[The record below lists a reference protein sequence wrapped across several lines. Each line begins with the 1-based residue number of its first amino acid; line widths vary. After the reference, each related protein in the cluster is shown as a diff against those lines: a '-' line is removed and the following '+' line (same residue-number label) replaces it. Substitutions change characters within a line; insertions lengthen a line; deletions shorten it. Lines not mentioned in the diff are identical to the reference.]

1 MFEEYKLHKSII
13 CIDFKSFYASV
24 ECVMRGL
31 DPFTTPLVVADRS
44 RGNGALC
51 LAVSPYLKSLGVPA
65 RARIFD
71 IPDHLKKNIIYARP
85 RMKSYM
91 EMTMKIVEIYLSF
104 VSESDLYVYSIDET
118 FLDLTTY
125 LDFYKKSAV
134 ELAKEIVA
142 KIYKETGLPVS
153 VGIGDN
159 MLLAKLAMDIESKKN
174 KDSLAKW
181 TYDDV
186 PKKLWPVK
194 PLSKMWGIGHRMEA
208 NLNRLGL
215 YSIGDIASYP
225 CEELKRL
232 YGVIGEELWYHT
244 HGIDMS
250 LIQDKDK
257 LRTKNKSYGL
267 SQVLFHD
274 YDGVEIQTIVLEM
287 VDEAVRRL
295 RMNKKKCRVVHFGLG
310 YSSYTGGGFN
320 KQVTLSQ
327 HTSSFKEIYQAC
339 LDIFHEKY
347 DGSLIRTVHVSLGQL
362 ADSASYQLSLF
373 EDYDELER
381 EQKLLSTID
390 EVKTKFGKNSI
401 NRGSSLNK
409 ESTIVKRNTYVGG
422 HHE

>member
-159 MLLAKLAMDIESKKN
+159 MLLAKLAD
-174 KDSLAKW
+174 
-181 TYDDV
+181 
-186 PKKLWPVK
+186 
-194 PLSKMWGIGHRMEA
+194 R
-208 NLNRLGL
+208 
-215 YSIGDIASYP
+215 
-225 CEELKRL
+225 
-232 YGVIGEELWYHT
+232 
-244 HGIDMS
+244 
-250 LIQDKDK
+250 
-257 LRTKNKSYGL
+257 KS
-267 SQVLFHD
+267 
-274 YDGVEIQTIVLEM
+274 
-287 VDEAVRRL
+287 
-295 RMNKKKCRVVHFGLG
+295 VV
-310 YSSYTGGGFN
+310 
-320 KQVTLSQ
+320 
-327 HTSSFKEIYQAC
+327 
-339 LDIFHEKY
+339 
-347 DGSLIRTVHVSLGQL
+347 
-362 ADSASYQLSLF
+362 
-373 EDYDELER
+373 
-381 EQKLLSTID
+381 
-390 EVKTKFGKNSI
+390 
-401 NRGSSLNK
+401 
-409 ESTIVKRNTYVGG
+409 
-422 HHE
+422 